1 VLNASAF
8 NCGFFAAA
16 IGMRCHIRSIRTPEC
31 RDQGVDANKLNND
44 TADCV
49 DEKKAQGFIGDA
61 GMIGQCL
68 ERKGCKIVTPR
79 G

>member
-1 VLNASAF
+1 
-8 NCGFFAAA
+8 
-16 IGMRCHIRSIRTPEC
+16 MRPRLILVSLLLLSGCSGGYDRYEPPSVETR
-31 RDQGVDANKLNND
+31 GVDANKLNND

-49 DEKKAQGFIGDA
+49 DEKKAHGFIGDA

-68 ERKGCKIVTPR
+68 ERKGYKIVTPR